1 MLVCTLFVWFVV
13 YGVLGWV
20 YESTYCTIVE
30 RTWKNRGFLYGP
42 ICPIYGVGIVTMMLI
57 WGSIQASGQTLT
69 WWQVFLIAFF
79 GSMVLEYTT
88 HWALE
93 KLFHAYWWDYS
104 NMPLNINGRICLPAS
119 IAFGLGGLLV
129 AYVLYQPTIDISQQI
144 DPLVIEA
151 LSLVLMALTAADT
164 AITVS
169 ALNRF
174 AHAASALN
182 TSVNAHMDQFVA
194 NVQERGAAVAGQLQE
209 KRDDAAQAIAGTV
222 EAIKATGA
230 NVTEQ
235 LQERGSAAADAVA
248 HERDR
253 FTKSLRDL
261 FLADMGHL
269 AREAL
274 RRVHGF
280 TTSKQLTDALDVEAL
295 GEMLDDV
302 QHKHWPHD

>member
-42 ICPIYGVGIVTMMLI
+42 ICPIYGVGVVSMMLI
-57 WGSIQASGQTLT
+57 WSALGATQSPVT

-79 GSMVLEYTT
+79 GSMVLEYST
-88 HWALE
+88 HWVLE

-104 NMPLNINGRICLPAS
+104 NMPLNVNGRICLPAS

-129 AYVLYQPTIDISQQI
+129 VYVLYDPTLKVSQAL
-144 DPLVIEA
+144 DPLLTEA
-151 LSLVLMALTAADT
+151 ISLLFMALLAADT

-169 ALNRF
+169 ALARF

-182 TSVNAHMDQFVA
+182 TSVNAHMDQFVI
-194 NVQERGAAVAGQLQE
+194 NVQEKGAAVAGQLQE
-209 KRDDAAQAIAGTV
+209 RRDDAAQAIAGTV
-222 EAIKATGA
+222 EVIKSTGA
-230 NVTEQ
+230 NVTGQ
-235 LQERGSAAADAVA
+235 LQERGSAAADAVVR
-248 HERDR
+248 ERDR
-253 FTKSLRDL
+253 FTRSVRDL
-261 FLADMGHL
+261 FLGDMGHL

-280 TTSKQLTDALDVEAL
+280 VTPDQLPDVPGAEAL
-295 GEMLDDV
+295 NEMLDDL
-302 QHKHWPHD
+302 QHRHWPHE